1 LIAMLPCVFTLSV
14 SIFSYAAMIWRNAF
28 HKCVSAIL
36 LRCAERGPLT
46 VIVVTS
52 ALIASFIAGLGKLIH
67 WIR

>member
-1 LIAMLPCVFTLSV
+1 
-14 SIFSYAAMIWRNAF
+14 
-28 HKCVSAIL
+28 
-36 LRCAERGPLT
+36 LT